1 MLRHEANKVHSP
13 KPPCS
18 CDDCLLA
25 IHLAADQRRTEIQ
38 AILANLDA
46 LGLHITTADQ
56 MQREAD
62 HAPE

>member
-1 MLRHEANKVHSP
+1 MLPHEANKVHNP
-13 KPPCS
+13 KPPGS

-25 IHLAADQRRTEIQ
+25 IHLADQRRTEIQ

-46 LGLHITTADQ
+46 LGLHITTADK
-56 MQREAD
+56 MQRKAD